1 MENLSLCFPSCAKCP
16 FSTGV
21 VSMEELAWLLLKK
34 LTDCSIHMS
43 GMMAYKSSNSSYLP
57 DDTLSNFGD
66 VLSFL
71 ELLATKMLI
80 PLHWSMDLTNF
91 WPVVFLN
98 TELGLGFQ
106 EHSQLGIDA
115 NGFHDPEVDGLQ
127 ALY

>member
-1 MENLSLCFPSCAKCP
+1 
-16 FSTGV
+16 
-21 VSMEELAWLLLKK
+21 
-34 LTDCSIHMS
+34 MS

-106 EHSQLGIDA
+106 EHSQLGLDA